1 MQLARLLIYCHLRR
15 WIAVVGCML
24 TGPGSGQ
31 AAAQEAAARAAIPV
45 ALPPPP
51 LIRPA
56 QDVVLPPP
64 PPPAVLPQPV
74 FVPAREPWRGA
85 PYFAVS
91 LGPALASFFSRLLF
105 GGSFAIAAGPMLTST
120 LGLVLQGRAEI
131 GSLDARYLMV
141 SSGRVGVGVMG
152 RLNERATLTGSV
164 AAGLIGYTRNATREI
179 AVTPFVGPEIGAEID
194 VVSAGPAATA
204 DSARY
209 QPGSHLFVPIGLALM
224 FLPMS
229 RGNVLDAS
237 LRVGLGYRY
246 R

>member
-1 MQLARLLIYCHLRR
+1 MQLARLLIRWQSRR
-15 WIAVVGCML
+15 CTAVVLCGVL
-24 TGPGSGQ
+24 GSWSRLV
-31 AAAQEAAARAAIPV
+31 AAQEPAASAPSPV

-51 LIRPA
+51 QVRPA
-56 QDVVLPPP
+56 QDALPPS

-74 FVPAREPWRGA
+74 FVPAREPWRGSA
-85 PYFAVS
+85 YFAAS
-91 LGPALASFFSRLLF
+91 LGPALASFFSRVLF
-105 GGSFAIAAGPMLTST
+105 GGSLAIAAGPMLTST

-141 SSGRVGVGVMG
+141 SSGRVGVGLMG

-164 AAGLIGYTRNATREI
+164 RAGLIGYTRNATREL
-179 AVTPFVGPEIGAEID
+179 AVTPFVGPELGAEID
-194 VVSAGPAATA
+194 VVSAGPVATA
-204 DSARY
+204 DSTRY
-209 QPGSHLFVPIGLALM
+209 QPGCHLFVPIGLALM

>member
-1 MQLARLLIYCHLRR
+1 MQLARLLMFWQSRR
-15 WIAVVGCML
+15 CAAVVLCGAL
-24 TGPGSGQ
+24 GSWSGPV
-31 AAAQEAAARAAIPV
+31 AAQGPAASAAIPV
-45 ALPPPP
+45 APPPP
-51 LIRPA
+51 PQVRPA
-56 QDVVLPPP
+56 QDVALPPS

-74 FVPAREPWRGA
+74 LGPVRQPWRGS

-105 GGSFAIAAGPMLTST
+105 GGSLAIAAGPMLTST

-141 SSGRVGVGVMG
+141 SSGRVFVGLMG
-152 RLNERATLTGSV
+152 RLNERATLTGGV

-179 AVTPFVGPEIGAEID
+179 AVTPFVGPEVGAEID
-194 VVSAGPAATA
+194 VVSAGPVATA
-204 DSARY
+204 ESTRY
-209 QPGSHLFVPIGLALM
+209 QPASHLFVPIGLALM
-224 FLPMS
+224 FLPMA